1 MGRGLG
7 IFWML
12 YMLFFA
18 VPFPMILY
26 YNIKSDDPPQLYDTD
41 PWLALGVLVLSVILW
56 SIVLSS
62 WFYKWIVVNFTA
74 KSNISY
80 LNKHGVSRKAEILEA
95 VKISKENSR
104 YTVYELL
111 LSFKNLVN
119 TEITQKT
126 VVNDSKPQQKRFEK
140 GKTVEIRIDQD
151 MKRKPYFIF
160 AGTEASINVLVIT
173 FITLGWMALVALI
186 AGYYIYSYLTEN
198 NGTGWRFIVY
208 WHPLVVCPAI
218 LLFYKGIL
226 SFFLRKLTG
235 GYKVAPELIKFK
247 GIRTTARLISADQ
260 TGTYINEQ
268 PMVLFKLE
276 YTDEKNQIRRAEI
289 KKIVNLLDLNQVRQ
303 RTADIFYLKE
313 DPGRIAFAVDLDEI
327 S

>member
-26 YNIKSDDPPQLYDTD
+26 YNIKSDDPPQLYHID
-41 PWLALGVLVLSVILW
+41 PWLALGILVLSVILW
-56 SIVLSS
+56 SMVLSS

-74 KSNISY
+74 KSNIAY
-80 LNKHGVSRKAEILEA
+80 LNKHGISRKAEILEA

-126 VVNDSKPQQKRFEK
+126 VVNDSKPQQNRFEK

-173 FITLGWMALVALI
+173 LITLGWMALVALI

-198 NGTGWRFIVY
+198 NGTGWRFIAY

-235 GYKVAPELIKFK
+235 GYKAAPELIKFK

-303 RTADIFYLKE
+303 RNADIFYLKE
-313 DPGRIAFAVDLDEI
+313 DPGRIAFADDLDEI

>member
-1 MGRGLG
+1 MKRGLG

-26 YNIKSDDPPQLYDTD
+26 YNIKTDDPPQLYNID
-41 PWLALGVLVLSVILW
+41 PWLALGILVLSVVLW
-56 SIVLSS
+56 VMVLTS
-62 WFYKWIVVNFTA
+62 WFYKWIVVNFVA
-74 KSNISY
+74 QRNIAY
-80 LNKHGVSRKAEILEA
+80 LNKHGISRKAEILES
-95 VKISKENSR
+95 VKTSKENNK
-104 YTVYELL
+104 YNVYELL

-119 TEITQKT
+119 TQITQKT
-126 VVNDSKPQQKRFEK
+126 MVNDSKPLQHRFEA
-140 GKTVEIRIDQD
+140 GKTVEIRIDKD
-151 MKRKPYFIF
+151 MKKKPYFIF
-160 AGTEASINVLVIT
+160 AGTEARINIMVIT
-173 FITLGWMALVALI
+173 FITLGWLAVATLV
-186 AGYYIYSYLTEN
+186 AGYYMYSYLTEN

-226 SFFLRKLTG
+226 SFFLSKIMSG
-235 GYKVAPELIKFK
+235 KSDPELIKFK

-276 YTDEKNQIRRAEI
+276 YVDEKNQPRRAEI
-289 KKIVNLLDLNQVRQ
+289 KKIVNLLDLNSVRQ
-303 RTADIFYLKE
+303 KTADIFYLKE
-313 DPGRIAFAVDLDEI
+313 NPDRIAFADDLDEI